1 MKTGVLIAAAALAL
15 PLAAHAEFDY
25 SYLEGGYQRFNPDNF
40 SEDADGLGI
49 RGSAGISRN
58 LNLTGEWSRV
68 DFNNSS
74 ADLETWAV
82 GLGLH
87 APINPQVDVVGNVS
101 YIENN
106 IDFGGGPG
114 GFGFDDNG
122 YRLDL
127 GLRGQITPAFEL
139 DGGIRYV
146 DIEDNATSG
155 YLRGL
160 IGSTPIK
167 LLLEAESGDNGDQFL
182 IGARYD
188 F

>member
-1 MKTGVLIAAAALAL
+1 MKIGVLFAAAALAL
-15 PLAAHAEFDY
+15 PMAAQAEFDY
-25 SYLEGGYQRFNPDNF
+25 TYLEAGYQRFNPDNF

-49 RGSAGISRN
+49 RGSAGLSRN
-58 LNLTGEWSRV
+58 LNITGEWSRV

-87 APINPQVDVVGNVS
+87 APINPQVDVVGNIS
-101 YIENN
+101 YIENTV
-106 IDFGGGPG
+106 DLGGGLG
-114 GFGFDDNG
+114 GFAIDDNG
-122 YRLDL
+122 YRADV

-146 DIEDNATSG
+146 DIEDNNTSG

-160 IGSTPIK
+160 IGSSQIR
-167 LLLEAESGDNGDQFL
+167 LLLEVESGDNGDQFL
-182 IGARYD
+182 IGGRYD